1 MDETNINN
9 LFNLKN
15 NVAIITGGARGLGY
29 DMATALAE
37 AGANIIITSREI
49 ARAEKSAE
57 KIRSACG
64 VDTLALPLDHCIW
77 EQVQSMS
84 EKAYEWKYR
93 IDILINNAGGGSG
106 QGECNLF
113 KRPVDS
119 IINLINSNLLG
130 PLLCCK
136 AVGEY
141 MVKRKYGK
149 IINIASIAGFVARD
163 REMYYRNEKTEQPI
177 DYAAAKAGVIGM
189 TKDLAGLLSPH
200 GIYVNC
206 ISPGGFDSGNLPQ
219 SFVEDYSRETLLG
232 RMGKMEPNFKG
243 VAAYSAS
250 AVSDYL
256 MGHKLLYNSST
267 RSKNR
272 RSFDNSSSAPGGLS
286 ALFLYRIISSKTEK
300 SISGK
305 CFFNIPAACPCVA
318 GTPNSKQTTRGNIL

>member
-37 AGANIIITSREI
+37 AGADIIITSREI

-57 KIRSACG
+57 KIRSVCG
-64 VDTLALPLDHCIW
+64 VDTLALPLDHRIW

-84 EKAYEWKYR
+84 EKAYEWKDR
-93 IDILINNAGGGSG
+93 IDILVNNAGGGSG

-113 KRPVDS
+113 KRPVDD
-119 IINLINSNLLG
+119 IINLIHSNLLG

-136 AVGEY
+136 AVGEH
-141 MVKRKYGK
+141 MMKQKSGK

-163 REMYYRNEKTEQPI
+163 RGMYYRNEKMEQPI

-189 TKDLAGLLSPH
+189 TKDLAGLMSPH

-219 SFVEDYSRETLLG
+219 GFVEDYSRGTLLG
-232 RMGKMEPNFKG
+232 RMGKMGLDLKG
-243 VAAYSAS
+243 AAVFLAS
-250 AVSDYL
+250 AASDY
-256 MGHKLLYNSST
+256 MTGHNLIV
-267 RSKNR
+267 
-272 RSFDNSSSAPGGLS
+272 DGG
-286 ALFLYRIISSKTEK
+286 F
-300 SISGK
+300 SIK
-305 CFFNIPAACPCVA
+305 
-318 GTPNSKQTTRGNIL
+318 K